1 MCERG
6 PERIKTVQGVGEA
19 RTSSALLGKYGVC
32 CALNDTNKDIV
43 PFDMIPPFCFT
54 LVVGSDEIELMKCP
68 LKRLADDK
76 CSDAVRQGARV
87 VDRM

>member
-1 MCERG
+1 
-6 PERIKTVQGVGEA
+6 
-19 RTSSALLGKYGVC
+19 
-32 CALNDTNKDIV
+32 
-43 PFDMIPPFCFT
+43 MIPPFCFT
-54 LVVGSDEIELMKCP
+54 LVGSDEVEVMKCP